1 MSDIPVA
8 DCAYHAQDGKI
19 LAVSRRN
26 DHTKF
31 GLPGGKV
38 DPGETPEEA
47 LIREVYEETG
57 LTVTS
62 LSPIYRAVCMGDRE
76 FDCITYRVTIEGT
89 IVQHEGEGI
98 IRYVDPNVL
107 HTGPFG
113 AYNQEALKMV
123 S

>member
-1 MSDIPVA
+1 MYPIAV
-8 DCAYHAQDGKI
+8 CALLVKDGQI

-31 GLPGGKV
+31 GMPGGKV
-38 DPGETPEEA
+38 DPGETPEAA
-47 LIREVYEETG
+47 LIREVQEETG

-62 LSPIYRAVCMGDRE
+62 MSPIYRAVCMGDRD
-76 FDCITYRVTIEGT
+76 FDCITYKVTVEGE
-89 IVQHEGEGI
+89 IVQHPGEGV

-107 HTGPFG
+107 YTGPFG
-113 AYNQEALKMV
+113 VYNQEALKMV